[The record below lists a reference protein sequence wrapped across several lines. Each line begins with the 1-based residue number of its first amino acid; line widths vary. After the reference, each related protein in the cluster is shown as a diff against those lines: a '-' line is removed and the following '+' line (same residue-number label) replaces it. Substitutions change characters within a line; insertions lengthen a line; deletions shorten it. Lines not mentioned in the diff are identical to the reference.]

1 MIPRGRTILTSTQL
15 SANHARRMAFL
26 ALPKDQR
33 DVYEA
38 VGYREKLEAVDEGIR
53 RYVVPCHVHSSRFH
67 ADGVGTPNL

>member
-1 MIPRGRTILTSTQL
+1 
-15 SANHARRMAFL
+15 MAFL

-53 RYVVPCHVHSSRFH
+53 LYVVPCHVHSTRFH